1 MLKPAILYKEQLE
14 QKFKEVFYDLKYQY
28 FTHGSMNNVPDIPNS
43 NEKFHC
49 FASVD
54 EDGNVLG
61 YVSYGVDWEAMT
73 TVGFGAISFV
83 PGGSVT
89 YAYDLREA
97 IDNIFMKFNFNR
109 IEWWAYA
116 DNPAIRGYDAFIKR
130 YGGSR
135 VGYLHQNV
143 KLLDGKVHDSII
155 YEVMRESYI
164 AHRKG
169 VK

>member
-1 MLKPAILYKEQLE
+1 MLKPAVLYKEELE
-14 QKFKEVFYDLKYQY
+14 KKFKEVFYDLKYQY
-28 FTHGSMNNVPDIPNS
+28 FTHGAMNNVPDIPDN

-54 EDGNVLG
+54 ENDNVIG

-83 PGGSVT
+83 PGGSVI
-89 YAYDLREA
+89 YAYDLRKA
-97 IDNIFMKFNFNR
+97 IDDIFMKFNFNR

-155 YEVMRESYI
+155 YEILRENYLKN
-164 AHRKG
+164 RK
-169 VK
+169 